1 MADERRDFGEYYPG
15 GGTQT
20 VSPPTQNFG
29 GRVTAL
35 EGRIEAVKAAAA
47 ELPDMD
53 PDGEE
58 ALADV
63 KEKVNA
69 VKDALADM

>member
-20 VSPPTQNFG
+20 VSPPTQNVG
-29 GRVTAL
+29 ARVTKL
-35 EGRIEAVKAAAA
+35 EERVAAVKAAAA
-47 ELPDMD
+47 ALPDMD
-53 PDGEE
+53 PNGAE

-69 VKDALADM
+69 VKDAVAAI